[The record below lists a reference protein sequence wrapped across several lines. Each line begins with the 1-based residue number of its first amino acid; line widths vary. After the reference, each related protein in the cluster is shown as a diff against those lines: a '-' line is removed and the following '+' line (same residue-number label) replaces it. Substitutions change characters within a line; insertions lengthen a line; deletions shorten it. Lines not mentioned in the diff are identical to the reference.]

1 MQPHPEQQQKASFFQ
16 VGTEKMI
23 ELTLATFGLY
33 ALFWT
38 YANWQ
43 QLQRRGEAVNPL
55 LRTLLAVVYQY
66 DLYRRIHQRARIETL
81 APRWSP
87 LRIYLLFV
95 VFTLMPLWLLVTDH
109 PWGILLSLMTL
120 LPNLLANQ
128 SINQIHD
135 KHLHFYAQNTELS
148 GQNWAAIVIGLVG
161 WLTLLTL
168 ALTYTP

>member
-1 MQPHPEQQQKASFFQ
+1 MQPHPEQQHKATFFQ
-16 VGTEKMI
+16 VGTEKLI

-38 YANWQ
+38 YRNWL

-66 DLYRRIHQRARIETL
+66 DLYRRIHQRARVENAI
-81 APRWSP
+81 PRWSP
-87 LRIYLLFV
+87 LRIYLLFLI
-95 VFTLMPLWLLVTDH
+95 FTLVPLWLLATDH
-109 PWGILLSLMTL
+109 PWGILLNLMTL

-135 KHLHFYAQNTELS
+135 KHLHFFAQNTELS
-148 GQNWAAIVIGLVG
+148 GQNWAAIVAGLVG

-168 ALTYTP
+168 ALAYNQ